1 MQAKFCFSFL
11 VACAAI
17 AAAAVPS
24 IDSSSVSFTRNA
36 AATQLKIAY
45 KLTGGPAVVTAR
57 FFREG
62 TEEIPE
68 SQTIDMA
75 GDVNRLVESGSRKIT
90 WVVPTGLDLGDFD
103 TLKAELK
110 AWRTDS
116 PPPYMVVHLTNNPVT
131 VSYYTSTDAFP
142 LGFGNVYYKSAGL
155 TLRKIPAANAVWE
168 MGDIYWGR
176 ALAGDTYAT
185 RHNVK
190 LTEDYYIGVY
200 EYTYGNRYAAQHGV
214 LPATVTDWPN
224 DDCRPADTRDYPV
237 LACAYTNFRRGGDA
251 STTGWP
257 ADNHEMT
264 GLPGPTTNSIIR
276 LRARTGIAFDLPTDA
291 QWEFACRGDGS
302 IPFYNGASDGSPL
315 ALTRYSASAYYHTG
329 LNDYAWTME
338 NSRNDDGRYVPHPVG
353 LKRPNSFGLY
363 DMLGNACEH
372 VLDACKDLNGS
383 FYETA
388 DPAVDPVGT
397 ADPYLQG
404 GSPIRVRRGG
414 GYGSSGNFVSC
425 NFRHVASQTYTEYG
439 GQSGVAGGSGK
450 VEIFVLGGRVCCPAA
465 AIK

>member
-1 MQAKFCFSFL
+1 MKRIPLLVFS
-11 VACAAI
+11 
-17 AAAAVPS
+17 AAVCGTVLADPVVTLNQFS
-24 IDSSSVSFTRNA
+24 CSRA
-36 AATQLKIAY
+36 ADKVKIVY
-45 KLTGGPAVVTAR
+45 TLGNEPAVVTMRLKRGDATVNPCL
-57 FFREG
+57 FANAE
-62 TEEIPE
+62 
-68 SQTIDMA
+68 
-75 GDVNRLVESGSRKIT
+75 GDVNRLVSVGSNKKIV
-90 WVVPTGLDLGDFD
+90 WIPPSDFD
-103 TLKAELK
+103 FGDRNEFSVELK

-302 IPFYNGASDGSPL
+302 VPFYNGTSDGSPL
-315 ALTRYSASAYYHTG
+315 ALTRYSASTYYHTG

-404 GSPIRVRRGG
+404 DPPAPIRVRRGG
-414 GYGSSGNFVSC
+414 GYGSSGNYVSC
-425 NFRHVASQTYTEYG
+425 NFRHVASQTYTSYG
-439 GQSGVAGGSGK
+439 GQVGKSGTVI
-450 VEIFVLGGRVCCPAA
+450 ENFMLGGRVCCPAT